1 MRYSFDQLTDTTRLL
16 IDLMLLGTLNQGMI
30 FLAIVLD
37 ISATFSMQVG
47 YASTQPVK
55 VQTTTRRY

>member
-1 MRYSFDQLTDTTRLL
+1 MRYAFDHLADAGLL
-16 IDLMLLGTLNQGMI
+16 SDLMLLGTPNQGI
-30 FLAIVLD
+30 ISSASTLD
-37 ISATFSMQVG
+37 TSVAFSVWVG